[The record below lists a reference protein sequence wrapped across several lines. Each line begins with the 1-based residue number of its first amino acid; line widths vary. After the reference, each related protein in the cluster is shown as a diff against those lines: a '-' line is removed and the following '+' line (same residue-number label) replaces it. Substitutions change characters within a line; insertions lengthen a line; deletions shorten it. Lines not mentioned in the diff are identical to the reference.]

1 LRPGEPAANAST
13 GIVWRGEP
21 PGLDPALVG
30 EEFAC
35 LSALAGLSCVQPGF
49 CLTAPPFGVDHQGG
63 LKPDVAALVRAY
75 RLLSGRGTGPGRP
88 VVIRARLAGT
98 GPPPPSWVPAP
109 WTFFNVAGSEAVT
122 GAVIEC
128 LAPYASTRARSF
140 RSAAREPASE
150 VRMAV
155 QVQPFIPAEV
165 CATVSTSPPTGAGTA
180 GPRAAGLSVAGGSA
194 GGRRGTLLI
203 QARWG
208 LPEDSPGPAARDLV
222 TLRRSDLVLTGQRI
236 VPKNRMWAAGD
247 GGVIEVDV
255 PAPLRTSA
263 CLSDGHARQIAE
275 LGLEI
280 ESRLG
285 RPVEAEVMLAA
296 GRVYLA
302 WCRRLDAG
310 DQLPTGSRP
319 PCDQEPS

>member
-1 LRPGEPAANAST
+1 M
-13 GIVWRGEP
+13 
-21 PGLDPALVG
+21 VG

-35 LSALAGLSCVQPGF
+35 LSALAGLSYVQPGF
-49 CLTAPPFGVDHQGG
+49 CLTAPPFDVDHQGE
-63 LKPDVAALVRAY
+63 LKPDGAALVRAY

-98 GPPPPSWVPAP
+98 RPPPPSWVPAP

-140 RSAAREPASE
+140 RSAAREPASQ

-155 QVQPFIPAEV
+155 QVQPFVPAEV
-165 CATVSTSPPTGAGTA
+165 CATVSTRPPSGASTA
-180 GPRAAGLSVAGGSA
+180 GPRAAGLNVAGESR
-194 GGRRGTLLI
+194 GGRNTLLI

-222 TLRRSDLVLTGQRI
+222 TLRRSDLAFTGRRI
-236 VPKNRMWAAGD
+236 GPKNRMWAAGD

-255 PAPLRTSA
+255 PAPLRTSP
-263 CLSDGHARQIAE
+263 CLSDGQARQIAE
-275 LGLEI
+275 LSLEI
-280 ESRLG
+280 ESKLG
-285 RPVEAEVMLAA
+285 RAVEAEVMLAA
-296 GRVYLA
+296 GRIHLA

-310 DQLPTGSRP
+310 DQPPTGSRP